1 MEDLTDKNSSLLN
14 HLSDFRNCLLKSLS
28 SIILVFLFL
37 IFFANDIYE
46 FFAKPIQSIL
56 PIDGGM
62 IATEIASTFLAP
74 FKLTLFL
81 SVILSMPYTLFQLWS
96 FVAPGLYKKEKKI
109 VIPIFFSSIIFFYLG
124 MIFCY
129 LIVFPI
135 IFGFFSSVAPI
146 GISVTP
152 DISHYLNF
160 ILKLFI
166 AFGITFEIPIAI
178 LILVITNVTT
188 IVSLKKKRPYIIISC
203 FIFGMLLTPPDIISQ
218 SLLAI
223 PAWLLFEF
231 GLILS
236 IIFKRNTIEN
246 ANR

>member
-1 MEDLTDKNSSLLN
+1 MEDSADKNTSLLN
-14 HLSDFRNCLLKSLS
+14 HLSDFRSCLLKSLM
-28 SIILVFLFL
+28 SIIFVFCCL
-37 IFFANDIYE
+37 IFFANEIYQ

-56 PIDGGM
+56 PIDSSM

-81 SVILSMPYTLFQLWS
+81 SIILSMPYILLQLWS
-96 FVAPGLYKKEKKI
+96 FIAPGLYKKEKKI
-109 VIPIFFSSIIFFYLG
+109 IIPIFFSSIIFFYIG
-124 MIFCY
+124 MVFCY
-129 LIVFPI
+129 LVVFPL
-135 IFGFFSSVAPI
+135 IFGFFSSIAPV

-166 AFGITFEIPIAI
+166 AFGITFEIPIVI

-188 IVSLKKKRPYIIISC
+188 VESLKRKRPYIILSC
-203 FIFGMLLTPPDIISQ
+203 FIFGMLLTPPDVISQ

-231 GLILS
+231 GLLLS
-236 IIFKRNTIEN
+236 IIFKKNKIKY
-246 ANR
+246 ANQ

>member
-1 MEDLTDKNSSLLN
+1 MDELTDKNSSLLN
-14 HLSDFRNCLLKSLS
+14 HLSEFRNCLLKSLI
-28 SIILVFLFL
+28 SIITIFFCL
-37 IFFANDIYE
+37 IFFAKEIYE
-46 FFAKPIQSIL
+46 FFSRPIQSIL

-62 IATEIASTFLAP
+62 IATEIASPFLAP

-81 SVILSMPYTLFQLWS
+81 SVILSMPYILFQLWS
-96 FVAPGLYKKEKKI
+96 FIAPGLYKKEKKI
-109 VIPIFFSSIIFFYLG
+109 VIPIFFSSIFFFYIG

-129 LIVFPI
+129 FVVFPI

-146 GISVTP
+146 GINVTP

-160 ILKLFI
+160 TLKLFI

-178 LILVITNVTT
+178 LILVITNITT
-188 IVSLKKKRPYIIISC
+188 IELLKKKRPYIIICC

-231 GLILS
+231 GLLLS
-236 IIFKRNTIEN
+236 LFLKKKNKN
-246 ANR
+246 AD

>member
-1 MEDLTDKNSSLLN
+1 M
-14 HLSDFRNCLLKSLS
+14 LS
-28 SIILVFLFL
+28 SIDVWNF
-37 IFFANDIYE
+37 FFANDIYE

-135 IFGFFSSVAPI
+135 IFGFFSSRRRH
-146 GISVTP
+146 TRCR
-152 DISHYLNF
+152 
-160 ILKLFI
+160 
-166 AFGITFEIPIAI
+166 E
-178 LILVITNVTT
+178 
-188 IVSLKKKRPYIIISC
+188 VSWARRC
-203 FIFGMLLTPPDIISQ
+203 V
-218 SLLAI
+218 
-223 PAWLLFEF
+223 
-231 GLILS
+231 
-236 IIFKRNTIEN
+236 
-246 ANR
+246 